1 MQMRP
6 LLAASM
12 VIILRTNIANQAVLG
27 VRIIIQPLL
36 TPRQAPE
43 PCSQPLRSLV
53 TVVVL
58 AKLRPV
64 LPVAGIQI
72 PILTPVVRHF
82 LVLVRVVN
90 F

>member
-1 MQMRP
+1 MRMRL
-6 LLAASM
+6 LLAASTT
-12 VIILRTNIANQAVLG
+12 IIMKINIANQADPGVLTTT
-27 VRIIIQPLL
+27 PLL
-36 TPRQAPE
+36 LFQLRALE
-43 PCSQPLRSLV
+43 PCSQPLRLLV

-82 LVLVRVVN
+82 LVLARVVN